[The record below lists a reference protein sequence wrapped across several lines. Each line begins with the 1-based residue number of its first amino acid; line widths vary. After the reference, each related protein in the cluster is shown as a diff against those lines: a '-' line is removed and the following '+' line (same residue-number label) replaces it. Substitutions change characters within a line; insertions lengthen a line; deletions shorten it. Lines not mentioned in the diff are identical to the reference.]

1 MPEPEPQGLRARKKV
16 QTRLDIKREAFRLFD
31 RQGYANTTVE
41 QIAEAANVSPR
52 TFYRYFGVK
61 EALLLSEDHIPP
73 IVEAFAN
80 APADLPIVDA
90 YRHGLATFYASLS
103 PEERE
108 AAVAGERMMYEIP
121 EARGLVYSSY
131 VRLIAQITAALKRRP
146 DAPADELER
155 RVIAGAIV
163 GVLIAA
169 AHENPVPDSAMDEML
184 AILATRLP
192 R

>member
-1 MPEPEPQGLRARKKV
+1 MPEPEPQGLRERKKV

-61 EALLLSEDHIPP
+61 EALLLSDDHIPP
-73 IVEAFAN
+73 IMEAFAN
-80 APADLPIVDA
+80 APADLPIIEA
-90 YRHGLATFYASLS
+90 YRHGVATFYASLS
-103 PEERE
+103 PEQR
-108 AAVAGERMMYEIP
+108 AAAIASERMLYEIP
-121 EARGLVYSSY
+121 EARGLLYSSY
-131 VRLIAQITAALKRRP
+131 VRLIALITDALKRRP

-163 GVLIAA
+163 GILIAA
-169 AHENPVPDSAMDEML
+169 SHDNPVPDSALDEML
-184 AILATRLP
+184 TILATRLT